1 MTDLENV
8 SNNYL
13 EITPENIKEYYIN
26 KNYRINELKA
36 IFGCSLKKL
45 YKIMHDNNIQKPK
58 ELKNKNR
65 EDYCLKKYG
74 VRFNSNVKEVIEK
87 TKSTMLKK
95 YGSTSYFS
103 SDIGKS
109 VIKNKWKEYFG
120 VDNPSQI
127 SKDKEITD
135 IINNGDKLK
144 NYIIEN
150 NIKTGEQ
157 LAKILNYTPA
167 NIIRKINKYG
177 LEYLLDRSQS
187 VPEVDIKNY
196 INQHYKTENNTKKY
210 LDGKEIDIYIP
221 ELKIGIEFNGNYW
234 HSEIKKNK
242 IYHQQKSLLAE
253 SKGIFLY
260 HIFEYEWDKSK
271 DRIVSQLNNILGIN
285 QIKIYA
291 RKCVI
296 KEVSNSEKDT
306 FLEKNHLQGCDKSS
320 IKLGLYYNN
329 ELVSIMTFTKPRF
342 NKKYKWELSRFCSKA
357 GTNVIGGASKLF
369 KYFITNYKPENI
381 ISYSNIAH
389 TRGRIYN
396 LLGFKLDHISEPNY
410 VWCKGNSILSRYKC
424 QKHKLLENGYNGYSE
439 STIMHNN
446 KYFKIFDCG
455 NKVWIWKNN
464 S

>member
-1 MTDLENV
+1 M
-8 SNNYL
+8 
-13 EITPENIKEYYIN
+13 
-26 KNYRINELKA
+26 
-36 IFGCSLKKL
+36 
-45 YKIMHDNNIQKPK
+45 
-58 ELKNKNR
+58 
-65 EDYCLKKYG
+65 
-74 VRFNSNVKEVIEK
+74 
-87 TKSTMLKK
+87 
-95 YGSTSYFS
+95 
-103 SDIGKS
+103 
-109 VIKNKWKEYFG
+109 
-120 VDNPSQI
+120 
-127 SKDKEITD
+127 
-135 IINNGDKLK
+135 
-144 NYIIEN
+144 
-150 NIKTGEQ
+150 
-157 LAKILNYTPA
+157 
-167 NIIRKINKYG
+167 
-177 LEYLLDRSQS
+177 DRSQS